1 MLSRS
6 VPGGSI
12 PGSIS
17 SPTVVD
23 DWRKCFDVC
32 NGKVGRELDAHVAR
46 MTRPGDRQKREMV
59 WQRDERKAAGPRQR
73 RGEPSQGGQKGWEV
87 EQRQFPLT
95 PGLGGAGQT
104 FFERVFFPIGSQ
116 SCQKD

>member
-59 WQRDERKAAGPRQR
+59 WQRDDRKAAGPRQR
-73 RGEPSQGGQKGWEV
+73 RGEPSQEDQKRCEV
-87 EQRQFPLT
+87 EQRKFPLT
-95 PGLGGAGQT
+95 RVLEEAGQS
-104 FFERVFFPIGSQ
+104 VFAPVV
-116 SCQKD
+116 